1 MFKIVK
7 KHRFSEKVFLFEIE
21 APLIAKSRKAGNFVI
36 VRVDEKGER
45 MPLTI
50 ADADVTKGTITL
62 VVQEVGL
69 SSIKLCNLN
78 EGDCV
83 ADVVGPL
90 GNPTHIE
97 KFGTVICAGGGVG
110 VAPML
115 PIIRALKT
123 AGNRVLSVIAGRNKD
138 LIILEDE
145 VRASSDELIIMT
157 DDGSYGEK
165 GVVTVG
171 IEKFIKQEGHVDK
184 AFAIGPPI
192 MMKFCCLLTQK
203 YGIPTD
209 VSLNTIMVD
218 GTGMCGACRLTI
230 GGKTKFVCID
240 GPEFDGA
247 LVDWDEMFKRMGTFK
262 RAEQEE
268 LEHFEEHVTAASTT
282 ASPGPS
288 KGGEHGASVDN
299 DKKDY
304 EVKKENNLA
313 GAEGKNDAEYTA
325 ADKNNAGVSI
335 DELTSRDAQWRKDLR
350 AAVKPKERTAIER
363 VKMPE
368 LDPAYRATTRTEEV
382 NIGLTPEMA
391 MTEAKRCLDC
401 AKPSCV
407 EGCPVNINI
416 PSFVKNIERGDFLSA
431 AKVLKQTSALPA
443 VCGRVCPQE
452 KQCESRCI
460 HLKMNEPA
468 VAIGYLERFAADYER
483 ESGNISIPEIAP
495 ANGMKIAVV
504 GSGPSG
510 LSFAGDM
517 VKRGY
522 EVYVFE
528 ALHDIGGVLKYGI
541 PEFRL
546 PNRIVDV
553 EIDNL
558 RKMGVHFETDC
569 IVGKT
574 ISIEQLEA
582 DGFKGIFVGSGA
594 GLPNFMDIPGENL
607 INIMSSNEYLTR
619 VNLMDAANPTT
630 DTPMN
635 FGKRVMVV
643 GGGNTAMDSCRTAK
657 RLGAE
662 VTIVYRRSEAEMP
675 ARLEEVK
682 HAREEGIEF
691 LTLHN
696 PIEYIGDENGA
707 VRQAVLEVMR
717 LGEPDASGRRRPEP
731 TGETKT
737 IDVDQVIVAI
747 GVSPNPLVPKSV
759 DGLELGRK
767 NTIVVDDTMRSSR
780 PDLFAGGDI
789 VRGGATVILAMG
801 DGRRAAENMDKQLRG
816 E

>member
-1 MFKIVK
+1 MNKIIK
-7 KHRFSEKVFLFEIE
+7 KVQFSEKVFLFEIE

-36 VRVDEKGER
+36 VRVGENGER

-50 ADADVTKGTITL
+50 ADADIEKGTITI

-69 SSIKLCNLN
+69 SSTKLCNLN
-78 EGDCV
+78 EGDFIT
-83 ADVVGPL
+83 DVVGPL

-115 PIIRALKT
+115 PIIKALKA
-123 AGNRVLSVIAGRNKD
+123 AGNRVLSVLAGRNKD

-145 VRASSDELIIMT
+145 VRKNSDEVIIMT
-157 DDGSYGEK
+157 DDGSAGEK
-165 GVVTVG
+165 GVVTIG
-171 IEKFIKQEGHVDK
+171 IEKLIQQEHIDK
-184 AFAIGPPI
+184 VFAIGPPI

-203 YGIPTD
+203 YNIPTD

-230 GGKTKFVCID
+230 DGKTKFVCID

-262 RAEQEE
+262 AVEREEMEHYEEHCNAVLGSKVTTSIDHTPSQYDACDPDVSSLTNRDAEWRKQLRAEMKATER
-268 LEHFEEHVTAASTT
+268 
-282 ASPGPS
+282 
-288 KGGEHGASVDN
+288 
-299 DKKDY
+299 KK
-304 EVKKENNLA
+304 
-313 GAEGKNDAEYTA
+313 
-325 ADKNNAGVSI
+325 
-335 DELTSRDAQWRKDLR
+335 
-350 AAVKPKERTAIER
+350 IER
-363 VKMPE
+363 VQMPE
-368 LDPAYRATTRTEEV
+368 LDPIYRATTRLEEV

-391 MTEAKRCLDC
+391 LLEAKRCLDC
-401 AKPSCV
+401 GKPTCV

-416 PSFVKNIERGDFLSA
+416 PSFIKNIERGHFLDA

-452 KQCESRCI
+452 KQCESKCI
-460 HLKMNEPA
+460 HLKMGEKP

-483 ESGNISIPEIAP
+483 ESGNISLPELAP
-495 ANGMKIAVV
+495 ANGIKVAVV

-517 VKRGY
+517 AKKGY
-522 EVYVFE
+522 DVHVFE
-528 ALHDIGGVLKYGI
+528 ALHEIGGVLKYGI

-546 PNRIVDV
+546 PNKIVDV
-553 EIDNL
+553 EIENL
-558 RKMGVHFETDC
+558 KKMGVHFTTDC

-574 ISIEQLEA
+574 ITVDQLESE
-582 DGFKGIFVGSGA
+582 GYKGIFVGSGA
-594 GLPNFMDIPGENL
+594 GLPNFMNIPGENA

-619 VNLMDAANPTT
+619 VNLMDAANPLT

-635 FGKRVMVV
+635 LGKKVVVV

-662 VTIVYRRSEAEMP
+662 VTLVYRRSEAEMP

-682 HAREEGIEF
+682 HAKEEGINF

-696 PIEYIGDENGA
+696 PKEYLADENGA
-707 VRQAVLEVMR
+707 VKAAVLDVMQ
-717 LGEPDASGRRRPEP
+717 LGEPDASGRRSPVA
-731 TGETKT
+731 TGNTIT
-737 IDVDQVIVAI
+737 IDCDQVIVAV
-747 GVSPNPLVPKSV
+747 GVSPNPLVPNSIQ
-759 DGLELGRK
+759 GLQLGRK
-767 NTIVVDDTMRSSR
+767 NTISVDEAMKSSC
-780 PDLFAGGDI
+780 DSIYAGGDI

-801 DGRRAAENMDKQLRG
+801 DGRKAALNMDEALKK
-816 E
+816 